1 MRRRVHERVRLVTR
15 PNVELLRRTLE
26 HIEATPLQWDQNTW
40 AEDNYPCGTTY
51 CFAGWAVVL
60 SGAAFAQE
68 TDRIMSGRVV
78 PPGRSPFDRAEWRD
92 VAEYAA
98 GILGL
103 PAPEAPVKETGQISG
118 DIPALFDACNELD
131 DLRRIVGELCEQA
144 GGE

>member
-1 MRRRVHERVRLVTR
+1 MRR

-26 HIEATPLQWDQNTW
+26 HIEANPREWDQGKW
-40 AEDNYPCGTTY
+40 AEDNYPCGTSH

-68 TDRIMSGRVV
+68 ADGIVSGRVV
-78 PPGRSPFDRAEWRD
+78 EPGQNPFDRAEWRD

-98 GILGL
+98 QILGL
-103 PAPEAPVKETGQISG
+103 PAPETPVKETGQISG
-118 DIPALFDACNELD
+118 AIPLLFDACNDLD

-144 GGE
+144 GGGE